1 MNGLLLRQ
9 NRVVI
14 PQTLRQ
20 EMLKRL
26 HEGHLGIEKCKR
38 RARTAVYWPRI
49 NADIEKM
56 VSTCDTCIKH
66 QAKQP
71 KEPLTLTDIPDE
83 PWQKVGTDIFHL
95 EGKNY
100 LLVIDYLSNYPEM
113 ALLSN
118 MSATCVVTHMK
129 SIFARHGIPQIVY
142 SDNGPCYSCR
152 EFQLFAEEYDFKHV
166 TSSPLYPQ
174 SNGKA
179 EKGVHIVKQLL
190 KKARDSK
197 ADPYLALL
205 SYRASPLEHGR
216 SPAELLMG
224 RQLRTTLPYT
234 TTKKHKQVKDKMK
247 RLQKRQ
253 KGNYDKSSKSLKP
266 LAPNDTVR
274 VEDANIWTRKATVLE
289 EVNPRSYNVKTED
302 GLILRR
308 NRRSLLR
315 TQETM
320 RSQDGQCEDDDDKT
334 PEPTSPVKDSVEQK
348 EQPPVLRRSGR
359 TVKPPDR
366 LNL

>member
-1 MNGLLLRQ
+1 
-9 NRVVI
+9 
-14 PQTLRQ
+14 
-20 EMLKRL
+20 
-26 HEGHLGIEKCKR
+26 
-38 RARTAVYWPRI
+38 
-49 NADIEKM
+49 
-56 VSTCDTCIKH
+56 
-66 QAKQP
+66 
-71 KEPLTLTDIPDE
+71 
-83 PWQKVGTDIFHL
+83 
-95 EGKNY
+95 
-100 LLVIDYLSNYPEM
+100 M

-118 MSATCVVTHMK
+118 MSAACVITHMK

-152 EFQLFAEEYDFKHV
+152 EFQLFAQEYDFKHV

-174 SNGKA
+174 SNVKA
-179 EKGVHIVKQLL
+179 EKGVHIVKRLL

-205 SYRASPLEHGR
+205 SYRASPLEHGK

-224 RQLRTTLPYT
+224 RQLRTTLPYI

-247 RLQKRQ
+247 QLQKRQ
-253 KGNYDKSSKSLKP
+253 KVNYDKSSKSLKP

-274 VEDANIWTRKATVLE
+274 VEDANIWTKKATVLE

-320 RSQDGQCEDDDDKT
+320 RSQDGQCEDKDNKT
-334 PEPTSPVKDSVEQK
+334 PEPTSPAKDSVEQSD
-348 EQPPVLRRSGR
+348 QPPVLRRSGR